1 MSTSRQVVKNG
12 QNLVHIVFERPL
24 FDTRRKLRMFHQKLF
39 YPSVNTLLHNSDR
52 VHCERTISTGVKFFR
67 KQHLNYSNLTV
78 ISRDIYEL
86 LRLIHGLLNS
96 TKGINNVQFQ
106 GRQGG
111 PKWLRKIGL
120 YSVKYCRIWLVG
132 GSKIVGRYL
141 WTFPKRNS

>member
-1 MSTSRQVVKNG
+1 MQ
-12 QNLVHIVFERPL
+12 LHVHQKVEYL
-24 FDTRRKLRMFHQKLF
+24 FDIRRKLRMFHQKLF
-39 YPSVNTLLHNSDR
+39 YPFVHTLLHNSDR
-52 VHCERTISTGVKFFR
+52 VHCERTISKRVKFFR

-96 TKGINNVQFQ
+96 TKGINDVQFQ

-120 YSVKYCRIWLVG
+120 YSVKIVG
-132 GSKIVGRYL
+132 HGRQGGQKSSEIVGRSL
-141 WTFPKRNS
+141 KEIHD